1 MKIIIPFTYSP
12 LALAPYNRLCG
23 YYRGLKELGAEVS
36 FLVFYNG
43 NAPILSD
50 TPEGIEFI
58 RIAQKSNKFIRHISA
73 YRQIIKT
80 INSRIT
86 TGDCIF
92 FYGLRYEFV
101 SYYKKKKGI
110 FVVGEITEK
119 HGSYKSSLI
128 RKILR
133 NFSEININGIDGL
146 FVISHSL
153 RDYYISKNVS
163 PEKVEVINMFVDINR
178 MQNIKIDTSCK
189 YVACCGTVS
198 TQKDGIDTLI
208 QSFSIFHKTY
218 PEYKLKLIGP
228 FINNVD
234 EIYLKDLVDNLELK
248 DFVDFTGV
256 VSPNEIPSLLK
267 NARIL
272 ALARPKNEQSHYG
285 FPTKLGEYLS
295 TSVPVLV
302 SNVGEIGEFLK
313 DMGNCR
319 MAEPSN
325 VEDFAEK
332 LCWIENHYDEAKE
345 LAKKG
350 YELVLSDFSYYVQS
364 AKLYNKI
371 MDLIK

>member
-1 MKIIIPFTYSP
+1 MKIIIPFTYNP
-12 LALAPYNRLCG
+12 LALAPFNRLCG
-23 YYRGLKELGAEVS
+23 YYRGLKELGAEVCL
-36 FLVFYNG
+36 LVFYN
-43 NAPILSD
+43 SD
-50 TPEGIEFI
+50 VPMPTGTPEGIEFI
-58 RIAQKSNKFIRHISA
+58 KIKKKSNKYIRCISA
-73 YRQIIKT
+73 YKQIIKT
-80 INSRIT
+80 INSRIKI
-86 TGDCIF
+86 GDCIF

-119 HGSYKSSLI
+119 HGSYKTSLI

-133 NFSEININGIDGL
+133 NFSEKNINGIDGL

-153 RDYYISKNVS
+153 RDYYISRNVS

-178 MQNIKIDTSCK
+178 IQNIELDASCK
-189 YVACCGTVS
+189 YIACCGTVS

-208 QSFSIFHKTY
+208 QSFSIFHKTH
-218 PEYKLKLIGP
+218 PEYKLRLIGP
-228 FINNVD
+228 FINMVD
-234 EIYLKDLVDNLELK
+234 EIYLKDLVDNLGLK
-248 DFVDFTGV
+248 DFVDFTGAV
-256 VSPNEIPSLLK
+256 PPREIPSLLK

-302 SNVGEIGEFLK
+302 TNVGEIGEFLK
-313 DMGNCR
+313 DMENCR

-325 VEDFAEK
+325 VEDIAEK
-332 LCWIENHYDEAKE
+332 LCWIEEHYDEAKE

-364 AKLYNKI
+364 AKLYKKI
-371 MDLIK
+371 LDLTK